1 MRLGTILGLAA
12 LGGFAYAH
20 NKRGGQMNL
29 SSIKETARS
38 LFGGMQE
45 RARSVFNQGT
55 NSERMYEGD
64 NADLR
69 H

>member
-1 MRLGTILGLAA
+1 
-12 LGGFAYAH
+12 
-20 NKRGGQMNL
+20 MNL
-29 SSIKETARS
+29 DSIKQTARS
-38 LFGGMQE
+38 LMGDVQE

-64 NADLR
+64 GAELR

>member
-1 MRLGTILGLAA
+1 MRLGSLLGLAA

-20 NKRGGQMNL
+20 KKRGGQMNL
-29 SSIKETARS
+29 ESIKQTARS
-38 LFGGMQE
+38 LLSDAQV

-64 NADLR
+64 GAELR

>member
-1 MRLGTILGLAA
+1 MRLGSLLGLAA

-20 NKRGGQMNL
+20 KKRGGQMNL
-29 SSIKETARS
+29 DSMRETARS
-38 LFGGMQE
+38 LFGNVQE

-64 NADLR
+64 GADLR

>member
-1 MRLGTILGLAA
+1 MKLGTLLGLAA

-20 NKRGGQMNL
+20 KKRGGQMNL
-29 SSIKETARS
+29 ESIKDTARS
-38 LFGGMQE
+38 LVGSAQE

-55 NSERMYEGD
+55 NSAKMYEGD

>member
-20 NKRGGQMNL
+20 KKRGGQMNL
-29 SSIKETARS
+29 DSIKQTARS
-38 LFGGMQE
+38 LMGDARE

-64 NADLR
+64 GADLR

>member
-1 MRLGTILGLAA
+1 MRLGSLLGLAA

-20 NKRGGQMNL
+20 KKRGGQMNL
-29 SSIKETARS
+29 DSMRETARS
-38 LFGGMQE
+38 LFGSVQE

-64 NADLR
+64 GAEMR

>member
-1 MRLGTILGLAA
+1 MRLGSLLGIAA

-20 NKRGGQMNL
+20 KKRGGQMNL
-29 SSIKETARS
+29 DSIKETARS
-38 LFGGMQE
+38 LFGNVQE

-55 NSERMYEGD
+55 NSASMYEGD
-64 NADLR
+64 GGELR

>member
-1 MRLGTILGLAA
+1 MRLGSLLGLAA

-20 NKRGGQMNL
+20 KKRGGQMNL
-29 SSIKETARS
+29 DSIRETARS
-38 LFGGMQE
+38 LFGNVQE

-64 NADLR
+64 GADLR